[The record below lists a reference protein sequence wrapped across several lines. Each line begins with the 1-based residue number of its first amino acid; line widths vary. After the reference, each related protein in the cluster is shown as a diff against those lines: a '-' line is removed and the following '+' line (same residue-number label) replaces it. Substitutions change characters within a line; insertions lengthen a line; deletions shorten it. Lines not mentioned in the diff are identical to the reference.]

1 MTKRKKREVGRRK
14 GGRGEG
20 EEKRKRKDI
29 MEKGEKEEGRE
40 GKNTDFLG
48 TVAWHFSRARLVC
61 LVSSN
66 VRTGRSHLPLETS
79 LSNSGAKMFCEKCII
94 LFQVFSSVPRSGDI

>member
-1 MTKRKKREVGRRK
+1 MTKREKREVGRRK

-40 GKNTDFLG
+40 GKKYRFPGNC
-48 TVAWHFSRARLVC
+48 C
-61 LVSSN
+61 L
-66 VRTGRSHLPLETS
+66 
-79 LSNSGAKMFCEKCII
+79 A
-94 LFQVFSSVPRSGDI
+94 FQ